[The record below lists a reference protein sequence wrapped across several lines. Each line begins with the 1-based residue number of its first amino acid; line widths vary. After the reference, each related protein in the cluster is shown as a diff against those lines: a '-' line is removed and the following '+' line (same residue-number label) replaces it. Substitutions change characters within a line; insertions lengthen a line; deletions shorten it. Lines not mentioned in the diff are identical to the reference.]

1 MMRDGSFDA
10 IESARPFIRESL
22 EKKKGAVQRVAE
34 GSEPDAWLTSRFGYP
49 TRKDGYRAFSKL
61 IPDTA
66 DQHGRGVLPQRVKLI
81 RDL

>member
-10 IESARPFIRESL
+10 IESARPCIRESP

-61 IPDTA
+61 IRDTA
-66 DQHGRGVLPQRVKLI
+66 DQHGRGVLPKRVRLM

>member
-22 EKKKGAVQRVAE
+22 EKNKGAVQRVAE
-34 GSEPDAWLTSRFGYP
+34 GSEPDACLTSRFGYP